1 MANATAQPVYEQRG
15 PGLPTRATL
24 THPSSKR
31 IMRKLLTLGHSYVVS
46 LNRRL
51 AHEMALAGR
60 GKWEVT
66 CVAPR
71 YFHGGN
77 DLAPVTLEA
86 TLEEANQLHA
96 VPAYFTSRLHVFSY
110 GLELRSLLRQRWDMV
125 HAWEEPYI
133 LAGWEISRWV
143 QSGTKLVYRTA
154 QSNSKVYPPPFSWFE
169 RSSMARAC
177 GWICSGRSVEENL
190 RRRAGYE
197 RPHLLSPLGV
207 DLSVFSPSSSQR
219 AAAASKLGWQVSG
232 PPVVGYVGRFV
243 PAKGLH
249 LLMAALDAVTEPWR
263 ALFLGAGALE
273 GELREWAA
281 RHQDRVRILRVPHED
296 VPAYLNLMDVLCA
309 PSQTTAAWREQF
321 GRMLVEAFACSVPV
335 IGSDSGE
342 IATVLGD
349 AGVVVGETDVAGWT
363 RAIQDLLASPDRR
376 RELGARGLDLARS
389 HYAWPVVAGQYL
401 SFFDQL

>member
-1 MANATAQPVYEQRG
+1 
-15 PGLPTRATL
+15 
-24 THPSSKR
+24 
-31 IMRKLLTLGHSYVVS
+31 MRKLLTLGHSYVVS

-60 GKWEVT
+60 GRWDVT

-77 DLAPVTLEA
+77 DLAPVTLEP
-86 TLEEANQLHA
+86 TPDQANELCA
-96 VPAYFTSRLHVFSY
+96 VPAYLTSRVHFFSY
-110 GLELRSLLRQRWDMV
+110 GLELRSLLRQPWDVV

-133 LAGWEISRWV
+133 LAGWEVSRWV
-143 QSGTKLVYRTA
+143 QAGTKLVYRTA
-154 QSNSKVYPPPFSWFE
+154 QSNSKRYPPPFAWFE

-190 RRRAGYE
+190 RLRPGYE

-207 DLSVFSPSSSQR
+207 DMNVFSPNSSQR
-219 AAAASKLGWQVSG
+219 AAAAAKLGWQAAG

-263 ALFLGAGALE
+263 ALFLGAGELE
-273 GELREWAA
+273 GELKQWAV
-281 RHQDRVRILRVPHED
+281 RHGDRVRILRVPHDE
-296 VPAYLNLMDVLCA
+296 VPAYVNLMDVLCA
-309 PSQTTAAWREQF
+309 PSQTTTAWREQF
-321 GRMLVEAFACSVPV
+321 GRMLVEAFACAVPV

-363 RAIQDLLASPDRR
+363 RAIQDLLASPAKR
-376 RELGARGLDLARS
+376 RELGERGLDLAK
-389 HYAWPVVAGQYL
+389 HQYAWPVVAGQYL
-401 SFFDQL
+401 SFFERL